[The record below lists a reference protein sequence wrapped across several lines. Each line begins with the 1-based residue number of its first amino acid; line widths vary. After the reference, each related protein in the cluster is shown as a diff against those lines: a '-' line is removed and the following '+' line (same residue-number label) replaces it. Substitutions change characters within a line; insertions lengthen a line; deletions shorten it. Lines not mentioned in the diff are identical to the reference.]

1 MNKTSETAIYGWSFN
16 PPTLA
21 HAQVVKK
28 VLATKKI
35 SQVII
40 SPSGLRWDKD
50 FGINEN
56 HRRNLIE
63 IYVDSLKREWFNVEI
78 DRYFMHGLNGDET
91 TTAQEEEYFREK
103 LWNSPWFVFGTDVA
117 PDMPTWKWNINK
129 FIETKLKKLFL
140 TRPWFDFDF
149 EANNFKSYML
159 LDIPD
164 MIDLSSTTVRTLIN
178 TKDEV
183 SDILYPGVDNHLH
196 PSVSSHIH
204 ENNITYR

>member
-1 MNKTSETAIYGWSFN
+1 MNKTSETAVYGWSFN

-50 FGINEN
+50 FG
-56 HRRNLIE
+56 
-63 IYVDSLKREWFNVEI
+63 
-78 DRYFMHGLNGDET
+78 MHGLNGDET
-91 TTAQEEEYFREK
+91 TTAQEEAYFREK
-103 LWNSPWFVFGTDVA
+103 LWKSPWFVFGTDVA

-149 EANNFKSYML
+149 EAYNFQNYML

-164 MIDLSSTTVRTLIN
+164 MIDLSSTTVRTLIK

-196 PSVSSHIH
+196 PRVSSHIH